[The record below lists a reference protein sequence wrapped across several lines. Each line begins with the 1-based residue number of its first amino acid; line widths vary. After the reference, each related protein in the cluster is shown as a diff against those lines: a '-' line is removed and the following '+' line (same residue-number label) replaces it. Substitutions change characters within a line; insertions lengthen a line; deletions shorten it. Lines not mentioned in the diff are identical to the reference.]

1 MKEMVQ
7 SALDNYV
14 LAYKN
19 NDKELFQ
26 SLWDDHAVFV
36 DPGGADPCNGIEA
49 ICAFWDFGHSNGMEI
64 IPTNVETVICA
75 NEGIL
80 KAVMQ
85 VRNIADNSGMDIS
98 IVDHFI
104 INERGQIISGRAFW
118 DEATITQPKDVNSID
133 INVDDFKDRG

>member
-1 MKEMVQ
+1 MVGYV
-7 SALDNYV
+7 SALFC
-14 LAYKN
+14 

-26 SLWDDHAVFV
+26 SLWDDHAVFE
-36 DPGGADPCNGIEA
+36 DPVGADPCNGIEA

-104 INERGQIISGRAFW
+104 INERGKIISGRAFW
-118 DEATITQPKDVNSID
+118 DETTITQPKDVNSID

>member
-19 NDKELFQ
+19 NDKPLFR
-26 SLWDDHAVFV
+26 SLWDDKAVFE
-36 DPGGADPCNGIEA
+36 DPVGAEPCNGIEA
-49 ICAFWDFGHSNGMEI
+49 ICAFWDFGHSDGMEI
-64 IPTNVETVICA
+64 NPTNVETVICS

-85 VRNIADNSGMDIS
+85 VRNINDNSGMDIS

-104 INERGQIISGRAFW
+104 INKSGKITSGRAFW
-118 DEATITQPKDVNSID
+118 NESSISQPDDVSSID

>member
-26 SLWDDHAVFV
+26 SLWDDHAVFE
-36 DPGGADPCNGIEA
+36 DPVGADPCNGIEA
-49 ICAFWDFGHSNGMEI
+49 ICAFGDFGHSNGMEI

-104 INERGQIISGRAFW
+104 INERGKIISGRAFW
-118 DEATITQPKDVNSID
+118 DESTITQPKDVNSID